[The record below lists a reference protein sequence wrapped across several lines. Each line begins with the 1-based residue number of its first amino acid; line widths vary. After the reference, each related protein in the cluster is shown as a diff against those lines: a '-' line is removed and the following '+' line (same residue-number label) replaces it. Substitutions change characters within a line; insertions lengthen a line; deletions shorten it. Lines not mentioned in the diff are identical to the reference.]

1 MNERSKERSAS
12 TENIDLKKMDEQLS
26 RLFNQAPWKAQKNID
41 ILEEFG
47 GKESAKE
54 EWEIDPRKLII
65 EEVIGRGAYG
75 SVHRGLYNGQE
86 VAVKIIDWG
95 EEVPRTRD
103 KIAAL
108 RIAFKQ
114 EVSLWHN
121 LNHPNITK
129 FIGATMGLLT
139 PGKRSCLS
147 CVAEYLPGGTL
158 RSYLIKNRKKKLPF
172 KIVIQ
177 LALDLARG
185 LSYLHSKKIVHRDI
199 KAENLLLNKN
209 HALKITDFG
218 VSRFQALNPKDMTG
232 STGTIGYMA
241 PEVLKSEPYNRKC
254 DVYSFGICLWEICCC
269 NRPYHNI
276 NFQFTLA
283 AAIVDQNLRPQIPNS
298 CPEFLAQVM
307 RRCWDADPKKRPE
320 MEGSGF
326 HARNH

>member
-12 TENIDLKKMDEQLS
+12 MENIDLKKMDEQLS

-54 EWEIDPRKLII
+54 KWEIDPRKLII

-139 PGKRSCLS
+139 SGKPSCLS

-158 RSYLIKNRKKKLPF
+158 RSYLIKNRKRKLPF
-172 KIVIQ
+172 RIVIQ

-199 KAENLLLNKN
+199 KAENLLLDKN

-241 PEVLKSEPYNRKC
+241 PEALS
-254 DVYSFGICLWEICCC
+254 
-269 NRPYHNI
+269 
-276 NFQFTLA
+276 
-283 AAIVDQNLRPQIPNS
+283 
-298 CPEFLAQVM
+298 
-307 RRCWDADPKKRPE
+307 
-320 MEGSGF
+320 
-326 HARNH
+326 